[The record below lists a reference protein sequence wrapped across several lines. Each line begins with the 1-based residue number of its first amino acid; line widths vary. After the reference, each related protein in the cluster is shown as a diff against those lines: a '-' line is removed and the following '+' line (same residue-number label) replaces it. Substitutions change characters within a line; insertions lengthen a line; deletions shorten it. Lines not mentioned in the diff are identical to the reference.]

1 MTSDAGGCTLGITD
15 TDKRSGE
22 KMEPI
27 YIILFA
33 IIVTTV
39 LTTIFS
45 QSQEASVHGPGQK
58 RGLWILLAV
67 GLIAFGAFVV
77 FVSVR

>member
-1 MTSDAGGCTLGITD
+1 M
-15 TDKRSGE
+15 
-22 KMEPI
+22 

-39 LTTIFS
+39 LTTVFS
-45 QSQEASVHGPGQK
+45 LSEEVGVHGPGQK
-58 RGLWILLAV
+58 RGLWMLLAV
-67 GLIAFGAFVV
+67 GLIAFGAVVV

>member
-1 MTSDAGGCTLGITD
+1 MTSDASLCTLGIIE

-22 KMEPI
+22 KMEPMH
-27 YIILFA
+27 IILFA

-39 LTTIFS
+39 LTTLFS
-45 QSQEASVHGPGQK
+45 QSQEASPRQK
-58 RGLWILLAV
+58 RWLRILLAV
-67 GLIAFGAFVV
+67 GLIAFGAVVV

>member
-1 MTSDAGGCTLGITD
+1 
-15 TDKRSGE
+15 
-22 KMEPI
+22 MEPI
-27 YIILFA
+27 HIILFA

-45 QSQEASVHGPGQK
+45 QSQGASVRRPRQK
-58 RGLWILLAV
+58 LGLWILLAA
-67 GLIAFGAFVV
+67 GLVAFGAVVV